1 MTTMGERVRKKR
13 KELGFTQEDLS
24 GPNLS
29 HAVISLIERGR
40 ANPSLKTLEYIA
52 EKLNVNVNYLL
63 YGQEKQIDLSNDITS
78 KLAIIPSLIKLT
90 KYKEAKKAI
99 LEINEESVNTEQ
111 LGEYIKLKGDIE
123 VGLGNYSE
131 AVSLYKNAL
140 IYTTLL
146 NIETL
151 IEIYTKISDC
161 FINLRD
167 YQLAIENA
175 QQGLLLFRFYQSK
188 VNPFAKLQLYYNL
201 SLGYCRISEF
211 KKGLQSIDTAFKY
224 MEETH
229 CYYFQNLFYMLKGLA
244 YLYTSKFKEGIEST
258 KNAIN
263 HMEKNNAIESIGC
276 YTNLG
281 IMYREIGEYK
291 KSLTNLEKSLELSIV
306 HNNSWNLLN
315 TNFEIALTY
324 FLTGDYKSSETICQK
339 QLDNTNNGSEL
350 FVKITLLLAFIKFKS
365 ESHQEALELVIEA
378 EKLSKAIGVISL
390 LSKVLILK
398 SKILIEQG
406 DHQEAITALNK
417 ALKYSTGDSYDNLS
431 FFLE

>member
-24 GPNLS
+24 GPNFS
-29 HAVISLIERGR
+29 HAVISLIERDR

-63 YGQEKQIDLSNDITS
+63 YGQEKQIDVSNDITS
-78 KLAIIPSLIKLT
+78 KLAIIPSLLKLT
-90 KYKEAKKAI
+90 KFKEAKKAI
-99 LEINEESVNTEQ
+99 NEINEESVNTDQ

-131 AVSLYKNAL
+131 AVSHYKNAL

-151 IEIYTKISDC
+151 IEVYTKISDC
-161 FINLRD
+161 FINLKD

-188 VNPFAKLQLYYNL
+188 VNPFTKLQLYYNL
-201 SLGYCRISEF
+201 SLSYCRISEF
-211 KKGLQSIDTAFKY
+211 KKGLQSISTAFAY

-229 CYYFQNLFYMLKGLA
+229 CYYFQNLFCMLEGLA
-244 YLYTSKFKEGIEST
+244 YLYTSKFKEGIKST
-258 KNAIN
+258 LMAIK
-263 HMEKNNAIESIGC
+263 HMEKSNSTELIGC

-281 IMYREIGEYK
+281 ILYREIRDYK
-291 KSLTNLEKSLELSIV
+291 KSLVNLEKSLELSIM

-315 TNFEIALTY
+315 TNLEIALTY
-324 FLTGDYKSSETICQK
+324 FLIGDYKSSEIICQK
-339 QLDNTNNGSEL
+339 QLENTNNRSEL

-365 ESHQEALELVIEA
+365 HSNEEALELVIEA
-378 EKLSKAIGVISL
+378 EKLSKAKGGYGL
-390 LSKVLILK
+390 LSKIFILK
-398 SKILIEQG
+398 SKIFNAQG
-406 DHQEAITALNK
+406 KHQEAINALNTALNYCK
-417 ALKYSTGDSYDNLS
+417 GESYDNLS